1 MPTKAKVTKE
11 VLIDIAKH
19 LFRPNSPAEFAEVH
33 GLTEDKILRLASKLR
48 KEGAKIPRQPRFYKN
63 SLTKLIG
70 TIKSERPELF
80 A

>member
-1 MPTKAKVTKE
+1 MPAKPKVTKD
-11 VLIDIAKH
+11 VLIDIAKN
-19 LFRPNSPAEFAEVH
+19 LFRPNSPAEIAEVH

-48 KEGAKIPRQPRFYKN
+48 KAGAQIPKAARIYKN
-63 SLTKLIG
+63 SLGKLIG